1 MPLNSLLTCFQ
12 SVRFS
17 NLAGHDKHGCHFTQ
31 RAETV
36 KTAEAYL
43 SRTVKTTTK
52 TKTKQIGVPITVKVE
67 GKLQAKV
74 GEEKT
79 GQIGGEISAS
89 AEGTIPPPYQSRY
102 S

>member
-1 MPLNSLLTCFQ
+1 MLQSIRFFLTCFQ

-36 KTAEAYL
+36 TTAEAYL

-67 GKLQAKV
+67 RKFEAKV
-74 GEEKT
+74 GKEGK
-79 GQIGGEISAS
+79 GQVGGEVSAS
-89 AEGTIPPPYQSRY
+89 AEATIPPPYQSR
-102 S
+102 